1 MIPID
6 DRHFGY
12 KNKFQKKHCLLF
24 LLLDT
29 VLYLC
34 IAGGQRAD
42 RKETARSV
50 GGRRGRER
58 ERERERARAYAYED
72 EEAEKEGRNGY
83 GFLAI
88 GFTTRARVFRRR
100 RVEQ

>member
-1 MIPID
+1 MD

-12 KNKFQKKHCLLF
+12 KKQFQKNHWLLF
-24 LLLDT
+24 LLLGT
-29 VLYLC
+29 VLYWC
-34 IAGGQRAD
+34 IADGQRAD

-50 GGRRGRER
+50 GGRRGTER
-58 ERERERARAYAYED
+58 ERESERTHTKTKRP
-72 EEAEKEGRNGY
+72 EKEGRNGY
-83 GFLAI
+83 GCLAI